1 MAGAGEDGDRLGPE
15 RLAGEPVGHGRLV
28 EPADD
33 QVELARREQGQQLLR
48 APLPQPHLDVG
59 MGGLEP
65 DQRAGQH
72 ARRRHRQGAQRHG
85 AAGAGQLVQL
95 LVEPAQLGEHAA
107 GRAHEHDPSRGRAHA
122 AGVAVEQAELEQV
135 LELVQAL
142 GQGGLADPKRRCRL
156 QQAAVR
162 RHRVHRPAAAGGAG
176 AGRGTCGPSSVEVL
190 TVSGGQQAPSLVHR
204 ERRVR
209 PCRRTPSQASASLSG
224 GSGARRS
231 AKAAPRS
238 PQTRGGG
245 MGHDRPRLRLVLF
258 CVMQNL

>member
-33 QVELARREQGQQLLR
+33 QVELARREQRQQLLR

-65 DQRAGQH
+65 HQRARQH
-72 ARRRHRQGAQRHG
+72 ARRRHGQGAQRHG
-85 AAGAGQLVQL
+85 AARAGQLVQL

-107 GRAHEHDPSRGRAHA
+107 GRAHEHDPGRGRAHA
-122 AGVAVEQAELEQV
+122 AGVAVEQAELEEV

-162 RHRVHRPAAAGGAG
+162 RHRVHRPQQREAQALVEVP
-176 AGRGTCGPSSVEVL
+176 AGRHPSMS
-190 TVSGGQQAPSLVHR
+190 
-204 ERRVR
+204 
-209 PCRRTPSQASASLSG
+209 
-224 GSGARRS
+224 
-231 AKAAPRS
+231 
-238 PQTRGGG
+238 
-245 MGHDRPRLRLVLF
+245 
-258 CVMQNL
+258 